1 MNLPDSVKIGAHD
14 INIVVAPHWA
24 NDEGSY
30 GEFFKEQQTIFLKEG
45 LPESLL
51 FATLLHEAMHV
62 MNSTLDHV
70 VLDSLAEQISQ
81 FLWENGLLH
90 DE

>member
-1 MNLPDSVKIGAHD
+1 MKIGAHD

-30 GEFFKEQQTIFLKEG
+30 GEWIKEDKTIYLKEG
-45 LPESLL
+45 LQESLL

-81 FLWENGLLH
+81 FLWENGFL
-90 DE
+90 DQE